1 MNGNLRFSDRG
12 LHERMTFASGATWDA
27 FTIIGPRLN
36 LAYFMDITGAGAD
49 GICGADRTFL
59 DQTVAASTRR
69 SYAGQTEG
77 LINVVGHERRI
88 VVAPNRVKGN
98 ALAGVKIVMADNT
111 ERRQFRLVGA
121 MRDLTANLI
130 ETANVQFW
138 LYAERGSRI
147 CIPAAEKP

>member
-1 MNGNLRFSDRG
+1 MIPILRFSDRG
-12 LHERMTFASGATWDA
+12 LHERMTFASGATWDS

-36 LAYFMDITGAGAD
+36 LAYFMDVTGAGAA

-77 LINVVGHERRI
+77 LINVAAHDRR
-88 VVAPNRVKGN
+88 VVIAPNRVKGN

-111 ERRQFRLVGA
+111 ERRGFRLVGA

-130 ETANVQFW
+130 ETANVEFW
-138 LYAERGSRI
+138 LYSARGSRI
-147 CIPAAEKP
+147 CVPASA

>member
-1 MNGNLRFSDRG
+1 MSPVLRFSDRG

-88 VVAPNRVKGN
+88 VVAPNKVKGN
-98 ALAGVKIVMADNT
+98 ALAGVKIIMADNT
-111 ERRQFRLVGA
+111 ERREIRLVGA

-130 ETANVQFW
+130 ETANIQFW
-138 LYAERGSRI
+138 LYSARGSRI
-147 CIPAAEKP
+147 CVPASA

>member
-12 LHERMTFASGATWDA
+12 LHSRMTFASGDTWEP

-59 DQTVAASTRR
+59 DEAVAASTRR
-69 SYAGQTEG
+69 GYAGQTEG
-77 LINVVGHERRI
+77 LINVSAHSRR
-88 VVAPNRVKGN
+88 VVIAPNRVKGN
-98 ALAGVKIVMADNT
+98 ALAGMKITMADND

-121 MRDLTANLI
+121 MRDLVANLI
-130 ETANVQFW
+130 ETANVEFW
-138 LYAERGSRI
+138 LYSGRGSRI
-147 CIPAAEKP
+147 CIPAAENP